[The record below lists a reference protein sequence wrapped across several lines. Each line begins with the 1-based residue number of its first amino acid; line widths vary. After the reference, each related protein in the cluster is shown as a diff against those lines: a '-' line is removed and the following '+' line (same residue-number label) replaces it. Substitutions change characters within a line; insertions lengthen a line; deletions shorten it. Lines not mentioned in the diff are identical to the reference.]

1 MDLTLTEEQLEIR
14 KTIIAFARRELNTDV
29 IERDRAGIFPRD
41 LWNRCA
47 EMRLLAAPF
56 PESYGG
62 DGFDFTT
69 TVSIF
74 QALGYACKDS
84 GLVHSLITQV
94 MCGILIHL
102 FASRE
107 QAARL
112 LPDLVSGRLM
122 YAQAITEPGSGSD
135 AFAMRTTAVKKNDGY
150 VLNGSKT
157 MISNG
162 PIADRVL
169 VFAAT
174 DPARKTLGGF
184 SCFHISTDAAG
195 FKQGQPIEKM
205 GLRTLM
211 NGELF
216 FSDCYVPADA
226 LIGREGQGAILF
238 NEVME
243 WERAL
248 IPACLLGETE
258 RVLEEAVQYAQ
269 GREAFDR
276 PIGNFQ
282 AVSHKIAKMKM
293 NVELGKL
300 ALYHAAALKDARKH
314 AALETS
320 VAKLF
325 ISENLKQACL
335 DAVQIRG
342 GYGYMTEYEVERE
355 LRDSMAA
362 TIYSGTSEM
371 QANIIARLAGLK
383 PHAASTL
390 S

>member
-1 MDLTLTEEQLEIR
+1 MELTFTEEQAEIR
-14 KTIIAFARRELNTDV
+14 KTIISFAQRELNIDV
-29 IERDRAGIFPRD
+29 AERDKAGVFPRG

-47 EMRLLAAPF
+47 EMRILASLF
-56 PESYGG
+56 PEPYGG

-74 QALGYACKDS
+74 HALGYACKDS

-102 FASRE
+102 FASRD

-112 LPDLVSGRLM
+112 LPDIASGRLI

-135 AFAMRTTAVKKNDGY
+135 ALAMRTTAVKKGDGY
-150 VLNGSKT
+150 LLNGSKT

-174 DPARKTLGGF
+174 DPTKKALGGF
-184 SCFHISTDAAG
+184 SCFLVSTGDAG
-195 FKQGQPIEKM
+195 FSQGKPIEKM

-216 FSDCYVPADA
+216 LSDCYVPADA

-243 WERAL
+243 WERTL
-248 IPACLLGETE
+248 IPACLLGELE
-258 RVLEEAVQYAQ
+258 RVLEETVQYAQ
-269 GREAFDR
+269 EREAFDR

-282 AVSHKIAKMKM
+282 AVSHKIANMKM

-300 ALYHAAALKDARKH
+300 ALYHAAALKGSRKH

-325 ISENLKQACL
+325 ISESLKQACL
-335 DAVQIRG
+335 DAVQIHG

-355 LRDSMAA
+355 LRDSIAS
-362 TIYSGTSEM
+362 TIYSGTSEI

-383 PHAASTL
+383 PHATTKL